1 MKMKKVVLFL
11 VLLLSMATLAV
22 AQGGLSITQNG
33 NSGQSPA
40 WRVQNTNDVYVT
52 VRFVQPSYAITMYM
66 APNEVR
72 LVGAAQS
79 YKVFV
84 CSTGTPTVIG
94 TFSDEPDYSNT
105 PDQVSCK

>member
-1 MKMKKVVLFL
+1 MKSMKAVLFL
-11 VLLLSMATLAV
+11 VLLLSVATLAM

-40 WRVQNTNDVYVT
+40 WRVQNTNNIYLT

-72 LVGAAQS
+72 LVGAAQP

-84 CSTGTPTVIG
+84 CSTGTPTVDG
-94 TFSDEPDYSNT
+94 TFSTEPDYSNT
-105 PDQVSCK
+105 PDQVVCK